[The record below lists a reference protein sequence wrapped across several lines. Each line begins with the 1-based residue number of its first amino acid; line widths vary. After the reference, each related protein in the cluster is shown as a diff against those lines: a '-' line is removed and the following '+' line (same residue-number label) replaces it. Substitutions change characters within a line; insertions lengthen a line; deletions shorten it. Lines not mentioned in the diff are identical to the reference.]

1 MDAAIEVTF
10 FGRDSLDEFLIAKQE
25 IEGFF
30 FVVFFFFWLLT
41 GINYL
46 NFIVS

>member
-1 MDAAIEVTF
+1 MDAANEVTF

-25 IEGFF
+25 TEGFF
-30 FVVFFFFWLLT
+30 FLLLT

-46 NFIVS
+46 NFVIS

>member
-30 FVVFFFFWLLT
+30 FCFCFFWLLT

>member
-1 MDAAIEVTF
+1 MDAANEVTF

-25 IEGFF
+25 KR
-30 FVVFFFFWLLT
+30 VFCFLFFWLLT